1 MRMAQARALSSGVSS
16 CQYDANQNIDLML
29 IDGRR
34 IGLPSL
40 CITVVI
46 LAGEP
51 KVDEEQRGRS
61 LLLYYC
67 PSLRVAVQYMY
78 FS

>member
-1 MRMAQARALSSGVSS
+1 MRMAQARALSSGVS
-16 CQYDANQNIDLML
+16 CQYDANQNTSIDLML

-51 KVDEEQRGRS
+51 KVDEE
-61 LLLYYC
+61 
-67 PSLRVAVQYMY
+67 
-78 FS
+78 